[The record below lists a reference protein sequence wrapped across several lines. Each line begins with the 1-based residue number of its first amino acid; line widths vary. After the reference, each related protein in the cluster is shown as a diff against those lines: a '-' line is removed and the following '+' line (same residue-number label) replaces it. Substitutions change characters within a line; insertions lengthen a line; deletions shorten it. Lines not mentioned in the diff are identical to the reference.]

1 MLRTLVVASCDTVA
15 LVSDPATPK
24 IETPDLMFDAT
35 RFVSPLIVCLPVRYV
50 PAAISCAE
58 VPGVIVAAA
67 LVVTDAVRD
76 TEEVVAV
83 PALTYPAET
92 TGVTETDFVSVIVF
106 VPVDTVAVVPLID
119 VGADAEPDATALVFW
134 LA

>member
-58 VPGVIVAAA
+58 VDGVIVAAA
-67 LVVTDAVRD
+67 FVVTDAVSVTD
-76 TEEVVAV
+76 AVCAV
-83 PALTYPAET
+83 PEATYPAVT
-92 TGVTETDFVSVIVF
+92 TGVIETDFVRVRVF
-106 VPVDTVAVVPLID
+106 VPVLTVALVPETD
-119 VGADAEPDATALVFW
+119 VGPFADPAATAFVF
-134 LA
+134 